1 MRQINWRFSFKVL
14 VPVVIAVL
22 VTLGVSVGFILWSA
36 VKSDDRA
43 LERQTRIVSHM
54 LEKAKQTITK
64 QQDAVTPWDD
74 AVEALRDS
82 NNIDHDWVA
91 DNLGYDVFSDY
102 EHNRIYVLDPQLN
115 PVYAMREGSDTWLDT
130 YEADRAG
137 IAPIADRLRGLDG
150 QTAIGAY
157 NNGFG
162 DVPKET
168 DVSLVGGKPA
178 LVSAVPIVAET
189 DEHDVAPEN
198 AYFHVAVRF
207 LDDALATELTQ
218 QFLLDNAHFSS
229 DPAPAEGEA
238 VMPIADTNR
247 KPIAWF
253 KWTPDRPGAQILEE
267 TLPAMLAVLA
277 VAGVVIFVL
286 MRRLRRSSAELE
298 AARAEAQHHA
308 LHDPL
313 TGLANRTMFQER
325 LTQALA
331 GLNRGGD
338 PVALLALD
346 LDRFKQ
352 VNDTLGH
359 EAGDELLKQVAARL
373 KALLRDSDTLAR
385 LGGDEFVVLQ
395 NAIKAVG
402 DAETLSQRI
411 IAKVSEPYR
420 LAGTDVRIGVSIGVA
435 VARDAAADGLDLP
448 ARADFALYQA
458 KESGRNT
465 FRLYDAEA
473 KPAAATDIELDS
485 STLAQVTSSFDK
497 LRMM

>member
-1 MRQINWRFSFKVL
+1 MRLTNWRFSLKVL
-14 VPVVIAVL
+14 LPVVFAVL

-36 VKSDDRA
+36 FKSDDRA

-54 LEKAKQTITK
+54 LDKARETITT
-64 QQDAVTPWDD
+64 QQDAVTPWDE
-74 AVEALRDS
+74 AVDALRDGK
-82 NNIDHDWVA
+82 NIDHDWVA
-91 DNLGYDVFSDY
+91 DNLGYDVFSEY
-102 EHNRIYVLDPQLN
+102 AHNRIYVLDPDLN
-115 PVYAMREGSDTWLDT
+115 PVYAMREGSDTPLDT
-130 YEADRAG
+130 FEADRAG
-137 IAPIADRLRGLDG
+137 VAPIADRLRSLDG
-150 QTAIGAY
+150 RTAIGAY
-157 NNGFG
+157 NNGFA

-168 DVSLVGGKPA
+168 DVSLVDGKPA
-178 LVSAVPIVAET
+178 LVSAVPIVSET
-189 DEHDVAPEN
+189 DEHDVAPTDN
-198 AYFHVAVRF
+198 YFHVAVRF
-207 LDDALATELTQ
+207 LDDALAAELTE
-218 QFLLDNAHFSS
+218 QFLLEHAHFSS
-229 DPAPAEGEA
+229 DPTPAQGEA
-238 VMPIADTNR
+238 VLPIIDKGGKT
-247 KPIAWF
+247 IAWF

-277 VAGVVIFVL
+277 VAGIVIVVL
-286 MRRLRRSSAELE
+286 MRRLRKSSAELE
-298 AARAEAQHHA
+298 AARAEAHHRA

-331 GLNRGGD
+331 ALNRGGD

-373 KALLRDSDTLAR
+373 KTLLRDTDTLAR

-402 DAETLSQRI
+402 DAEALSQRI

-420 LAGTDVRIGVSIGVA
+420 LAGTDVRIGVSVGVA

-458 KESGRNT
+458 KEAGRNT
-465 FRLYDAEA
+465 FRLYDGAVKDDLAA
-473 KPAAATDIELDS
+473 KVA
-485 STLAQVTSSFDK
+485 
-497 LRMM
+497 

>member
-1 MRQINWRFSFKVL
+1 
-14 VPVVIAVL
+14 
-22 VTLGVSVGFILWSA
+22 
-36 VKSDDRA
+36 
-43 LERQTRIVSHM
+43 
-54 LEKAKQTITK
+54 
-64 QQDAVTPWDD
+64 VTPWDD
-74 AVEALRDS
+74 AVEALRDGQ
-82 NNIDHDWVA
+82 NIDHDWVA
-91 DNLGYDVFSDY
+91 SNLGYDVFSEY

-115 PVYAMREGSDTWLDT
+115 PVYAMREGSDTTLDT
-130 YEADRAG
+130 YEADRSG
-137 IAPIADRLRGLDG
+137 IAPIADRLRSLDG
-150 QTAIGAY
+150 KTAIGAY

-168 DVSLVGGKPA
+168 DVSLVDGKPA
-178 LVSAVPIVAET
+178 LVSAVPIVAQT

-207 LDDALATELTQ
+207 LDDALAAELME

-229 DPAPAEGEA
+229 DATPAQGEA
-238 VMPIADTNR
+238 VLPIPDKSG

-277 VAGVVIFVL
+277 LMGIVIYVL

-298 AARAEAQHHA
+298 AARAEAQHRA

-346 LDRFKQ
+346 LDRFKA
-352 VNDTLGH
+352 VNDTFGH
-359 EAGDELLKQVAARL
+359 EAGDELLKQVSARL
-373 KALLRDSDTLAR
+373 KTLLRDTDTLAR

-395 NAIKAVG
+395 NAIKATG
-402 DAETLSQRI
+402 DAESLSQRI
-411 IAKVSEPYR
+411 ISKVSEPYR

-435 VARDAAADGLDLP
+435 VARDAGADGLDLP

-458 KESGRNT
+458 KEAGRNT
-465 FRLYDAEA
+465 FRLYDGAKEDEA
-473 KPAAATDIELDS
+473 AKVA
-485 STLAQVTSSFDK
+485 
-497 LRMM
+497 

>member
-1 MRQINWRFSFKVL
+1 MRQTNWRFSLKVL
-14 VPVVIAVL
+14 LPVVLAVL

-36 VKSDDRA
+36 TKSDDRA

-54 LEKAKQTITK
+54 LDKAKQTIAT
-64 QQDAVTPWDD
+64 QQDTMTPWDD

-82 NNIDHDWVA
+82 RNIDHEWVA
-91 DNLGYDVFSDY
+91 DNLGYDVFDEY
-102 EHNRIYVLDPQLN
+102 AHNRIYVLN
-115 PVYAMREGSDTWLDT
+115 PDLEPIYAMREGSDASVDT
-130 YEADRAG
+130 FEADRSG

-150 QTAIGAY
+150 RTAIGAY

-168 DVSLVGGKPA
+168 DVSLVDGKPA

-207 LDDALATELTQ
+207 LDDALAAELME
-218 QFLLDNAHFSS
+218 QFLLDGAHFAS
-229 DPAPAEGEA
+229 DPTPAPGEA
-238 VMPIADTNR
+238 VMPIPDKSG

-267 TLPAMLAVLA
+267 TVPAMLAVLA
-277 VAGVVIFVL
+277 IAGVVIFVL

-298 AARAEAQHHA
+298 AARAEAQHRA

-331 GLNRGGD
+331 SLNRGGD

-346 LDRFKQ
+346 LDRFKE
-352 VNDTLGH
+352 VNDTFGH
-359 EAGDELLKQVAARL
+359 EAGDELLKQVSTRL
-373 KALLRDSDTLAR
+373 KALLRDTDTLAR

-395 NAIKAVG
+395 NAIKVVG

-420 LAGTDVRIGVSIGVA
+420 LAGADVRIGVSIGVA

-458 KESGRNT
+458 KEAGRNT
-465 FRLYDAEA
+465 FRLYDGAAKGDEA
-473 KPAAATDIELDS
+473 AKVA
-485 STLAQVTSSFDK
+485 
-497 LRMM
+497 

>member
-14 VPVVIAVL
+14 VPVLVAVL

-36 VKSDDRA
+36 MKSDDRA
-43 LERQTRIVSHM
+43 LERQTKIVSHM
-54 LEKAKQTITK
+54 LDKAKENIAT

-74 AVEALRDS
+74 AVEALRDKA
-82 NNIDHDWVA
+82 NIDHDWVA
-91 DNLGYDVFSDY
+91 DNLGYDVFSEY
-102 EHNRIYVLDPQLN
+102 QHNRIYVLDHDLN
-115 PVYAMREGSDTWLDT
+115 PVYAMREGSDTSLDT
-130 YEADRAG
+130 FAADRDGVA
-137 IAPIADRLRGLDG
+137 AVATRLRGLDG
-150 QTAIGAY
+150 ETAIGAY
-157 NNGFG
+157 NNGFA

-178 LVSAVPIVAET
+178 LVSAVPIVSQT
-189 DEHDVAPEN
+189 DEHDVEPAN
-198 AYFHVAVRF
+198 TYIHVAVRF
-207 LDDALATELTQ
+207 LDDALAAELME
-218 QFLLDNAHFSS
+218 QFLLEGAHFSS
-229 DPAPAEGEA
+229 DPTPAGGEA
-238 VMPIADTNR
+238 VLPIPDKTG

-277 VAGVVIFVL
+277 VAGIVIFML
-286 MRRLRRSSAELE
+286 MRRLRKSSAELE
-298 AARAEAQHHA
+298 AARAEAQHRA

-346 LDRFKQ
+346 LDRFKA
-352 VNDTLGH
+352 VNDSLGH
-359 EAGDELLKQVAARL
+359 EAGDELLKQVSARL
-373 KALLRDSDTLAR
+373 RALLRDTDTLAR

-395 NAIKAVG
+395 DAIKTVG

-420 LAGTDVRIGVSIGVA
+420 VAGADVRIGVSIGVA
-435 VARDAAADGLDLP
+435 VARDAAQDGLDLP

-458 KESGRNT
+458 KEAGRNT
-465 FRLYDAEA
+465 FRLYDGA
-473 KPAAATDIELDS
+473 KVEDQAAKVA
-485 STLAQVTSSFDK
+485 
-497 LRMM
+497 

>member
-14 VPVVIAVL
+14 VPVLVAVL

-43 LERQTRIVSHM
+43 LERQTKIVSHM
-54 LEKAKQTITK
+54 IDKAKQVLAK
-64 QQDAVTPWDD
+64 QQDSVTPWDD

-82 NNIDHDWVA
+82 KNIDHEWVA
-91 DNLGYDVFSDY
+91 DNLGYDVFSEY
-102 EHNRIYVLDPQLN
+102 AHNRIYVLDHDLAPI
-115 PVYAMREGSDTWLDT
+115 YAMREGSDAPVDT
-130 YEADRAG
+130 YEADRVG
-137 IAPIADRLRGLDG
+137 IAQIADRLRGLDG
-150 QTAIGAY
+150 TTAIGAY
-157 NNGFG
+157 NNGFA

-168 DVSLVGGKPA
+168 DITLVGGKPA
-178 LVSAVPIVAET
+178 LVSAVPIVSET
-189 DEHDVAPEN
+189 DEYDIAPEKTF
-198 AYFHVAVRF
+198 FHVAVRF
-207 LDDALATELTQ
+207 LDDALASELTQ

-229 DPAPAEGEA
+229 DPTQAQGEA
-238 VMPIADTNR
+238 VMPIADKTG
-247 KPIAWF
+247 KPVVWF
-253 KWTPDRPGAQILEE
+253 KWTPDKPGAQILEE
-267 TLPAMLAVLA
+267 TVPAMLAVLA
-277 VAGVVIFVL
+277 VAGIVIFVL
-286 MRRLRRSSAELE
+286 MRRLRKSSDELE
-298 AARAEAQHHA
+298 AARAEAQHLA

-346 LDRFKQ
+346 LDRFKA

-359 EAGDELLKQVAARL
+359 EAGDELLKQVSSRL
-373 KALLRDSDTLAR
+373 KALLRDTDTLAR

-402 DAETLSQRI
+402 DAETLSERI
-411 IAKVSEPYR
+411 IAKVAEPYR
-420 LAGTDVRIGVSIGVA
+420 LAGTEVRIGVSIGVA

-458 KESGRNT
+458 KEAGRNT
-465 FRLYDAEA
+465 FRLYDGAA
-473 KPAAATDIELDS
+473 KAVGGESSLAQ
-485 STLAQVTSSFDK
+485 STLAQVHSSFDK
-497 LRMM
+497 LRRA